1 MPEFLNILLD
11 SSQFI
16 PHGHC
21 YLWQPGLVWLHIASN
36 SIIALAYYSIPL
48 MLVYFVHKRRD
59 IPFNGIF
66 ILFGIFIVACGTT
79 HLMDIWTLWHPH
91 YWISGLLKAITA
103 AVSFYTAL
111 ELRSLIPQALSLPS
125 SAQLEAA
132 NQKLEDEIVER
143 QRMEIAL
150 RESQQMLRLV
160 IDTIPQAIFWKN
172 HKSVYLGCNRSFAL
186 DAGLAAPESIVGR
199 TDYELAWK
207 PEEAEFFQS
216 CDRLVMDTD
225 QPEAHIIES
234 QLRADGKQ
242 TWLDTS
248 KVPLHNVEGQVV
260 GILGIYEDITE
271 RQQADAVLRES
282 EECLR
287 QRTQQLEQTL
297 KELQKT
303 QSQLIHTGK
312 MSALGQLVAGV
323 AHEIN
328 NPINFIYGNLSHT
341 NEYTQDL
348 LRLLELYRQNYP
360 APATPIQVKG
370 EEIDL
375 EFLTE
380 DLPKILSS
388 MKVGA
393 ERIRQIVLS
402 LRNFSRLEEAEMKPV
417 DIHEGL
423 DNTLL
428 LLQHRLKER
437 VGRFGVQVIREYGQ
451 LPMVECYAGQLNQVF
466 MNLLANAID
475 AVDELHQS
483 DTDQSYQSTFIRIET
498 AVIDSDRVVIRV
510 ADNGIGI
517 TESVRQKLFDPF
529 FTTKPVGKGTGLG
542 LSISYQIVAEKH
554 GGELTCHSAPGQG
567 TEFRIEIPVK
577 AQKLAPLANSALL
590 V

>member
-1 MPEFLNILLD
+1 MPEFWKIFLD

-91 YWISGLLKAITA
+91 YWISGFLKAITA

-111 ELRSLIPQALSLPS
+111 ELRSLIPQVLSLPS

-150 RESQQMLRLV
+150 RDSQQMLKLV
-160 IDTIPQAIFWKN
+160 IDTIPQAIFWKD
-172 HKSVYLGCNRSFAL
+172 HESVYLGCNRSFAL
-186 DAGLAAPESIVGR
+186 DAGLAASEAIVGR

-216 CDRLVMDTD
+216 CDRQFIEAN
-225 QPEAHIIES
+225 QPEYHIIEP
-234 QLRADGKQ
+234 QLQADGKQ
-242 TWLDTS
+242 AWLDSS
-248 KVPLHNVEGQVV
+248 KIPLHNAAGQVV

-271 RQQADAVLRES
+271 RQIADAALRES
-282 EECLR
+282 EDHLR

-303 QSQLIHTGK
+303 QSQLIHTEK
-312 MSALGQLVAGV
+312 MSSLGQLVAGI

-341 NEYTQDL
+341 NEYAQDL
-348 LRLLELYRQNYP
+348 LNLLEIYQQSYP
-360 APATPIQVKG
+360 HPAATVQAKA
-370 EEIDL
+370 EAIDL
-375 EFLTE
+375 DFLTE
-380 DLPKILSS
+380 DLPKMLSS

-393 ERIRQIVLS
+393 ERIRKIVLS
-402 LRNFSRLEEAEMKPV
+402 LRNFSRLEESEMKPV

-428 LLQHRLKER
+428 LLQHRFKEK
-437 VGRFGVQVIREYGQ
+437 VGRFGVQVIKKYGP

-466 MNLLANAID
+466 MNLIANAID
-475 AVDELHQS
+475 AVDELHQAT
-483 DTDQSYQSTFIRIET
+483 TDQSAQPTFIRIET
-498 AVIDSDRVVIRV
+498 AVLDSNRVVIRI
-510 ADNGIGI
+510 ADNGMGM
-517 TESVRQKLFDPF
+517 TEAVRQRLFDPF

-542 LSISYQIVAEKH
+542 LSISYQIVTDKH
-554 GGELTCHSAPGQG
+554 GGELICHSAPGQG

-577 AQKLAPLANSALL
+577 AQKLASPTNSALL

>member
-1 MPEFLNILLD
+1 MFLD

-48 MLVYFVHKRRD
+48 MLVYFVHRRRD

-91 YWISGLLKAITA
+91 YWISGSLKAITA
-103 AVSFYTAL
+103 AVSLYTAL

-150 RESQQMLRLV
+150 RDSQQMLKLV

-172 HKSVYLGCNRSFAL
+172 HESVYLGCNRSFAL
-186 DAGLAAPESIVGR
+186 DAGLAASEAIVGR

-216 CDRLVMDTD
+216 CDR
-225 QPEAHIIES
+225 QFIEKNHPEYHILEP
-234 QLRADGKQ
+234 QLQADGRQ
-242 TWLDTS
+242 SWLDTS
-248 KVPLHNVEGQVV
+248 KIPLHNAEGQVV

-271 RQQADAVLRES
+271 RQIADAALRES

-303 QSQLIHTGK
+303 QSQLIHTEK
-312 MSALGQLVAGV
+312 MSSLGQLVAGI

-348 LRLLELYRQNYP
+348 LNLLEIYQQSYP
-360 APATPIQVKG
+360 HPAETVQAKA
-370 EEIDL
+370 EAIDL
-375 EFLTE
+375 DFLTE
-380 DLPKILSS
+380 DLPKMLSS

-402 LRNFSRLEEAEMKPV
+402 LRNFSRLEESEMKPV

-428 LLQHRLKER
+428 LLQHRFKEK
-437 VGRFGVQVIREYGQ
+437 VGRFGVQVIKEYGP

-466 MNLLANAID
+466 MNLIANAID
-475 AVDELHQS
+475 AVDELHQVT
-483 DTDQSYQSTFIRIET
+483 TDQSAQSTFIRIET
-498 AVIDSDRVVIRV
+498 SVLGSNRVVIRI
-510 ADNGIGI
+510 ADNGIGM
-517 TESVRQKLFDPF
+517 TETVRQQLFDPF
-529 FTTKPVGKGTGLG
+529 FTTKPLGKGTGLG
-542 LSISYQIVAEKH
+542 LSISYQIVTDKH
-554 GGELTCHSAPGQG
+554 GGELTCHSVPGQG
-567 TEFRIEIPVK
+567 TEFRIEIPIK
-577 AQKLAPLANSALL
+577 AQKSASPINSALL